1 MNRSAES
8 RARPVLPRFR
18 FDRPPALLQGTAPA
32 VLELRN
38 KALLVPRR
46 SPALL
51 RSRQVLCGPAKEPF
65 ALFCSFLPF
74 APCFFPF
81 DRKFYFYSDLFINSK
96 DCFILTIT
104 YTLGGKLYVNL
115 TNRCPNACDF
125 CLRTHGPGVG
135 DAESLWLDRE
145 PTRDE
150 IWEDLSKRDLNAY
163 PELVF
168 CGYGEPTC
176 RLEDMLWL
184 CGKVRQAS
192 HISIRVNTNGLSD
205 LINGRKTASEFDGLV
220 DIISIS
226 LNASTPEKYQELCH
240 SQFGLDALPAILS
253 FTRQVSVYVPQVV
266 LSVVDKDM
274 SQKEIAE
281 CERLARQTGALFR
294 IRAYIED

>member
-1 MNRSAES
+1 M
-8 RARPVLPRFR
+8 
-18 FDRPPALLQGTAPA
+18 
-32 VLELRN
+32 
-38 KALLVPRR
+38 
-46 SPALL
+46 
-51 RSRQVLCGPAKEPF
+51 
-65 ALFCSFLPF
+65 
-74 APCFFPF
+74 
-81 DRKFYFYSDLFINSK
+81 
-96 DCFILTIT
+96 
-104 YTLGGKLYVNL
+104 NL

-226 LNASTPEKYQELCH
+226 
-240 SQFGLDALPAILS
+240 
-253 FTRQVSVYVPQVV
+253 
-266 LSVVDKDM
+266 
-274 SQKEIAE
+274 
-281 CERLARQTGALFR
+281 
-294 IRAYIED
+294 

>member
-1 MNRSAES
+1 M
-8 RARPVLPRFR
+8 
-18 FDRPPALLQGTAPA
+18 
-32 VLELRN
+32 
-38 KALLVPRR
+38 
-46 SPALL
+46 
-51 RSRQVLCGPAKEPF
+51 
-65 ALFCSFLPF
+65 
-74 APCFFPF
+74 
-81 DRKFYFYSDLFINSK
+81 
-96 DCFILTIT
+96 TIT

-135 DAESLWLDRE
+135 DDESLWLDRE